1 MCMVSAVQYSSVKY
15 HSVMTYFL
23 TTRAKRAR
31 DIAWRAVLVGRYPLV
46 LKTASPQ
53 PLSER
58 EGLGTLPFGEGRE
71 GHSLSTKSM
80 APPEVLSPQ
89 NK

>member
-1 MCMVSAVQYSSVKY
+1 
-15 HSVMTYFL
+15 
-23 TTRAKRAR
+23 
-31 DIAWRAVLVGRYPLV
+31 VGRYPLV

-71 GHSLSTKSM
+71 GHSLSTKSV
-80 APPEVLSPQ
+80 APPRWFTPKKIKKGDHIVRLLFWRYEKS
-89 NK
+89 